1 VFDFS
6 PIQIIIVLAIALLVF
21 GPKRLPDMARTL
33 GQGIRDFRRTLE
45 ETGREDPEPA
55 APVPAS
61 PAEVPEAVAD
71 DDDLAG
77 VIVPGG
83 QRPDAAG

>member
-1 VFDFS
+1 MFDIS

-33 GQGIRDFRRTLE
+33 AQGIRDFRRTLE

-55 APVPAS
+55 APVQAS
-61 PAEVPEAVAD
+61 PAAAPDVAAD